1 MIKNEYSDKTL
12 DLIGQAVGKLAER
25 QQRTTVLE
33 LLAEYVKFLEKL
45 QATPMRERLA
55 YYEGAF
61 RVYDY
66 LRRNRQLGRRVGMFD
81 REVKEVIEGILSKY
95 LYDNGL

>member
-1 MIKNEYSDKTL
+1 MEVKYIEETR
-12 DLIGQAVGKLAER
+12 DLIGEAIGKLME
-25 QQRTTVLE
+25 QEQRTTVLKM
-33 LLAEYVKFLEKL
+33 LGDYVKFLDAV
-45 QATPMRERLA
+45 QAVPMREWLA